1 MNEATTL
8 LESDCN
14 DRTALSKVIDKLIA
28 SRDELRK
35 INAEL
40 DEVIPVE
47 ELEREYESAANYDD
61 QALETLT
68 RLRCRLEDL
77 SLGNTRQTSSSTTLN
92 TPPAPTP
99 AASQSFGPRL
109 PTLTIKPFH
118 GDLCQWTSFLE
129 RFNGAVHTNPT
140 LSTTDKFHYLHNYLV
155 GEAAAA
161 IAGLPTTEACYE
173 SAIQLLKQRFG
184 DKSRIVQQHF
194 RALRELQPV
203 TSPSDTRELRMLYD
217 AVQLNVR
224 CLNVLDVPTSSS
236 SAMLYYVMLQSLPQ
250 EIIVAFYRHRRLQ
263 DEAQGTGRAASGEAT
278 TTSCENLEQLL
289 RYLGGIRQDDGSRQ
303 EPKRHRGARSKVLAA
318 CFEIAIF
325 KQKWS
330 SLL

>member
-14 DRTALSKVIDKLIA
+14 DRTALSKVIDKLVA

-35 INAEL
+35 INADIE
-40 DEVIPVE
+40 EVIPVE
-47 ELEREYESAANYDD
+47 ELEKEYESAANYDD
-61 QALETLT
+61 QAL
-68 RLRCRLEDL
+68 RLEDL
-77 SLGNTRQTSSSTTLN
+77 SLGNTRQTSPSTTLN
-92 TPPAPTP
+92 TPSAPTT

-109 PTLTIKPFH
+109 PTPTIKLFH
-118 GDLCQWTSFLE
+118 GDLCQWTSFWE
-129 RFNGAVHTNPT
+129 RFNGVVHTNPT

-203 TSPSDTRELRMLYD
+203 TSPSDTRELRRLYD
-217 AVQLNVR
+217 TVQLNVR
-224 CLNVLDVPTSSS
+224 CLNVLDVPTSSF
-236 SAMLYYVMLQSLPQ
+236 SAMLYNVMLHSLPQ
-250 EIIVAFYRHRRLQ
+250 ELIVAFHRHRRLQ

-278 TTSCENLEQLL
+278 PTCCQNLEQLL
-289 RYLGGIRQDDGSRQ
+289 RDKSLALGTGLGYVVNCFHVGI
-303 EPKRHRGARSKVLAA
+303 PA
-318 CFEIAIF
+318 F
-325 KQKWS
+325 
-330 SLL
+330 